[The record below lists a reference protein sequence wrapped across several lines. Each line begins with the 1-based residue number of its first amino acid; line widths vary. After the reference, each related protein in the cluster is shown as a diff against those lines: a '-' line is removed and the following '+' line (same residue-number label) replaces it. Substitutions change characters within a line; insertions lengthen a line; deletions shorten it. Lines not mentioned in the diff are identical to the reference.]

1 MLNRMDELKEYE
13 SLLNELLKDVEEV
26 DEDELKKIQEK
37 YEEDEEY

>member
-1 MLNRMDELKEYE
+1 MDELKEYE